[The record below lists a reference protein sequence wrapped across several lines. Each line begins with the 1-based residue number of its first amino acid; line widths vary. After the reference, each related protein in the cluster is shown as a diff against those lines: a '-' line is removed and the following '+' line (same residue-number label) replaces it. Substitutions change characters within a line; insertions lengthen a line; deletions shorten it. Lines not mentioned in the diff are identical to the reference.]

1 MICAL
6 RDCGQRNAVFHTLTI
21 LTEVCVI
28 FETVSKFFK
37 VKKALSNRNEQQ
49 ITGQLR
55 KASNVKE
62 SQNEGKLLSI

>member
-6 RDCGQRNAVFHTLTI
+6 RDCGQTNAVFHTLTI
-21 LTEVCVI
+21 FTEVCVI
-28 FETVSKFFK
+28 FETVSKVFK

-49 ITGQLR
+49 ITGQLS
-55 KASNVKE
+55 KASSVKE